1 MIETVH
7 NHEVSDVHEGLWAND
22 GSAHADRGLAD
33 AVGVARRDRAELH
46 VVHVVEKL
54 AGEPRPDGGHPGMI
68 AMSATAPSTPTGLVT
83 LEREECLRLL
93 REAAVG
99 RVVVLTAGQTP
110 VIRPVN
116 FVFDERSQS
125 VVFRCSGG
133 TKLISLLAA
142 ARAWFEVDEID
153 AANRTGW
160 SVIIAG
166 VTEPVTQRHEVARL
180 ERLALHSWVTGPDA
194 HWIRIRARVVSGRRI
209 QASAPGAAMR
219 S

>member
-1 MIETVH
+1 M
-7 NHEVSDVHEGLWAND
+7 
-22 GSAHADRGLAD
+22 SA
-33 AVGVARRDRAELH
+33 
-46 VVHVVEKL
+46 
-54 AGEPRPDGGHPGMI
+54 PRPVPPPL
-68 AMSATAPSTPTGLVT
+68 PS
-83 LEREECLRLL
+83 LELAREECLRLL
-93 REAAVG
+93 GTAAVG
-99 RVVVLTAGQTP
+99 RVVILTAGQTP

-125 VVFRCSGG
+125 VVFRCMRG
-133 TKLISLLAA
+133 TKLITLLGA

-153 AANRTGW
+153 AAGRTGW

-180 ERLALHSWVTGPDA
+180 DRLALDSWVAGPDA

-209 QASAPGAAMR
+209 QASAPGPAMR

>member
-1 MIETVH
+1 M
-7 NHEVSDVHEGLWAND
+7 
-22 GSAHADRGLAD
+22 
-33 AVGVARRDRAELH
+33 AVIPA
-46 VVHVVEKL
+46 
-54 AGEPRPDGGHPGMI
+54 
-68 AMSATAPSTPTGLVT
+68 APSAPSPLVD
-83 LEREECLRLL
+83 LDREECLRLL
-93 REAAVG
+93 GTAAVG
-99 RVVVLTAGQTP
+99 RLVVLTAAQTP

-153 AANRTGW
+153 PARRTGW

-180 ERLALHSWVTGPDA
+180 ERLALHSWVAGPDA
-194 HWIRIRARVVSGRRI
+194 HWIRVRARVVSGRRI
-209 QASAPGAAMR
+209 EVPPSR
-219 S
+219 

>member
-1 MIETVH
+1 
-7 NHEVSDVHEGLWAND
+7 
-22 GSAHADRGLAD
+22 
-33 AVGVARRDRAELH
+33 
-46 VVHVVEKL
+46 
-54 AGEPRPDGGHPGMI
+54 MI

-83 LEREECLRLL
+83 LDREECLRLL
-93 REAAVG
+93 RTAAVG

-133 TKLISLLAA
+133 TKLISLLGA

-180 ERLALHSWVTGPDA
+180 ERLALHSWVAGPDA

-209 QASAPGAAMR
+209 DVPGAAVGLAR
-219 S
+219 HQVNQ

>member
-1 MIETVH
+1 
-7 NHEVSDVHEGLWAND
+7 
-22 GSAHADRGLAD
+22 
-33 AVGVARRDRAELH
+33 
-46 VVHVVEKL
+46 
-54 AGEPRPDGGHPGMI
+54 MI
-68 AMSATAPSTPTGLVT
+68 AMSATAPSTPTGLIT
-83 LEREECLRLL
+83 LDREESLRLL
-93 REAAVG
+93 RAAAVG

-133 TKLISLLAA
+133 TKLISLLGA

-209 QASAPGAAMR
+209 QEVWADARLRPSAIIGVRTCRAILSFPSHPPNPEAATP
-219 S
+219 